1 MMNGFSKVGLVLALL
16 LTSGAV
22 AYADDPTGVL
32 LQERGQAPVY
42 PGPGPVPEFT
52 EGGVCFQG
60 MHSIPF
66 PNLNGYRCV
75 RNSL

>member
-1 MMNGFSKVGLVLALL
+1 MIKGLTTLTVALTLLAA
-16 LTSGAV
+16 SGAV

-32 LQERGQAPVY
+32 LQERGIAPVY
-42 PGPGPVPEFT
+42 PGPGPLPEFT

-60 MHSIPF
+60 MHTIPF

-75 RNSL
+75 RN

>member
-1 MMNGFSKVGLVLALL
+1 MMIKHALKFGAVVALL
-16 LTSGAV
+16 LASGG

-42 PGPGPVPEFT
+42 PGPGPLPEFT
-52 EGGVCFQG
+52 EGGMCFQG
-60 MHSIPF
+60 MHSVPF

-75 RNSL
+75 RG